1 MRKIYGLV
9 WVLILLVFFAA
20 CSNDAL
26 VQIMETATTEATTVP
41 VEFEFKGVE
50 NDDFYFCIEKYL
62 GDDEYIVLPTAH
74 KGFEVLAI
82 GDSVFF
88 GSKAKTIVIPEGLL
102 EIGDYAF
109 AYSEFENIEIP
120 NTVKTIGKQCF
131 EGMKIREI
139 KIPAG
144 VEKISY
150 GLFQGCANLET
161 IILPTTIKECSRWA
175 FDDCSNLK
183 NIHFA
188 GVISER
194 DARKIFTS
202 FYNLPKNCVLTALDS
217 RGNTVNLYDDNVHE
231 EEYAESNKITVNN
244 MEDGAPYLLVDG
256 EIQSIK
262 QINVDRGTISEQHV
276 NEIPKVSKKAKII
289 VRMEKSDF
297 DEASLTQLL
306 IQPEENGY
314 INSPY
319 VDFAYIDGKVYL
331 KLTSGTYE
339 VDNINGIKRYED
351 MPLVH
356 NARHASDVNSY
367 VLYNLSGATKY
378 IVGYWEGTKYKETE
392 VDISYTV
399 AKYNNKSKYRCDFSK
414 TYDGY
419 FILNLPDLEPGY
431 YVMGGFRNDQNKLES
446 YVIYFE

>member
-1 MRKIYGLV
+1 MRKIYGLALFV
-9 WVLILLVFFAA
+9 VLLVFFSA

-41 VEFEFKGVE
+41 VEFEFKGIE

-62 GDDEYIVLPTAH
+62 GEDEFVILPTDH

-88 GSKAKTIVIPEGLL
+88 ESKAKTIVIPEGLL

-109 AYSEFENIEIP
+109 AYSELENIEIP

-144 VEKISY
+144 VETISY

-175 FDDCSNLK
+175 FDGCSNLK

-194 DARKIFTS
+194 ETRKIFTS
-202 FYNLPKNCVLTALDS
+202 FNNLPETCVLTALDS
-217 RGNTVNLYDDNVHE
+217 QGNTVVLYDDNVQDE
-231 EEYAESNKITVNN
+231 EHAESNKITVNN
-244 MEDGAPYLLVDG
+244 MEDGAPYLLFDG

-262 QINVDRGTISEQHV
+262 QIIVDRGTISEQHV
-276 NEIPKVSKKAKII
+276 NGVPEVSKNAKII
-289 VRMEKSDF
+289 VRMEKSNF

-306 IQPEENGY
+306 ISPEENGY
-314 INSPY
+314 TNSPY

-339 VDNINGIKRYED
+339 VDNINGIKRYAD

-356 NARHASDVNSY
+356 NVRVASDVNSY
-367 VLYNLSGATKY
+367 VLYSMSGATKY
-378 IVGYWEGTKYKETE
+378 IVGYWEGTMYKETE
-392 VDISYTV
+392 IDISYTAV
-399 AKYNNKSKYRCDFSK
+399 KYDKNSKHRCDFVK

-419 FILNLPDLEPGY
+419 WILNLPELDPGY
-431 YVMGGFRNDQNKLES
+431 YVMSGFRNDQNKLES